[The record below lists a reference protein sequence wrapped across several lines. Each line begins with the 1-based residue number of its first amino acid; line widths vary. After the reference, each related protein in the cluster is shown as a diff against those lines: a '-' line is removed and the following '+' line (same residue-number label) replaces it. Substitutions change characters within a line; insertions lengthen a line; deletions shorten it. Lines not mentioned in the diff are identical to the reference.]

1 MAIQG
6 KTTILIP
13 MSEIIKMAEALK
25 RLSVSK
31 PEEFIWR
38 LPDYLSMVYWANS
51 RHNPL
56 LKVDMKEF
64 YKPIKHSPMEEKL
77 ERALDYAKQFDTVET
92 IDRLDIMEAYLNG
105 SLNVSDKLPVGGI
118 INDKGERIP
127 KQGEA
132 YLAYE
137 YDENEV
143 AVGIRVTGMGE
154 SFVIA
159 RSDAEN
165 GKQFTWDEAKKKFK
179 LPTKK
184 QATLMCAVLDELND
198 MLDRI
203 GGEKLKGWYWTSDE
217 CTGGTA
223 WLFYGLYGILNNGYK
238 SYSSS
243 VRPVLA

>member
-1 MAIQG
+1 M
-6 KTTILIP
+6 
-13 MSEIIKMAEALK
+13 EA
-25 RLSVSK
+25 
-31 PEEFIWR
+31 
-38 LPDYLSMVYWANS
+38 
-51 RHNPL
+51 
-56 LKVDMKEF
+56 
-64 YKPIKHSPMEEKL
+64 KL

-137 YDENEV
+137 HDENEV
-143 AVGIRVTGMGE
+143 VVGIRVTGMGE

-184 QATLMCAVLDELND
+184 QATIMCAVLDELND

-203 GGEKLKGWYWTSDE
+203 GGDKLTGWYWTSDE
-217 CTGGTA
+217 SHGSYA
-223 WLFYGLYGILNNGYK
+223 WLFYGNYGALNYGSK
-238 SYSSS
+238 SYSYS

>member
-1 MAIQG
+1 M
-6 KTTILIP
+6 
-13 MSEIIKMAEALK
+13 EA
-25 RLSVSK
+25 
-31 PEEFIWR
+31 
-38 LPDYLSMVYWANS
+38 
-51 RHNPL
+51 
-56 LKVDMKEF
+56 
-64 YKPIKHSPMEEKL
+64 KL
-77 ERALDYAKQFDTVET
+77 ERAFDYAERFDSDEA
-92 IDRLDIMEAYLNG
+92 IDRLDIMKAYLNG

-127 KQGEA
+127 AQGES

-154 SFVIA
+154 SFVVA

-165 GKQFTWDEAKKKFK
+165 GKQFTWDEAVKKFK

-203 GGEKLKGWYWTSDE
+203 GGEKLTGWYWTSDE
-217 CTGGTA
+217 YNGSNA
-223 WLFYGLYGILNNGYK
+223 WLYYGTYGRLSSTYK
-238 SYSSS
+238 DYSVS